1 MTQNPQYRNLRDLV
15 FHAAENFPSTE
26 FFITDDPGFPHITG
40 SELKTLCGKFGTW
53 VEQQH
58 RFGCHIA
65 LLGPNGASWLTAF
78 FSVLSSGCVAVPLH
92 LGSTEED
99 LDYYCDKADVDIL
112 LFDDSC
118 RSQAEMIQE
127 HNSEIYIYEIHVLL
141 EQIRELD
148 REIFPELLPD
158 SPAAFYFTSGTT
170 ALSRCVILTH
180 RNMASHTNAAM
191 TVLPLSP
198 EDTGLSILP
207 VSHTFELM
215 TNIVGA
221 LHCGGTLYINNSLR
235 HLKKNLQKYQPT
247 IIVCVPLVLQ
257 MMQKEILNTAKK
269 EGKLE
274 ILQKGLHI
282 SGFLQHLGIDISH
295 SLFKDIYDV
304 VGGKLRYFMCGG
316 ASLDKELI
324 LFYKNIGIEVI
335 QGYGITECTPIVSAN
350 LPDANV
356 IGSIGRPLPCCEV
369 RIINGEICVRG
380 DSVSPGYYKDGLL
393 NLQAFKN
400 GWFHT
405 GDLGWID
412 QKGFLHYRGR
422 QKNLIVLA
430 NGENVSAEALEEKLT
445 RISGVEEAVVSEK
458 SGKITAELFT
468 DPAILPDR
476 NACWKAV
483 SHLNRR
489 LPVHQ
494 QIGDIILR
502 DHEFEKTVT
511 QKIKR
516 RKVS

>member
-1 MTQNPQYRNLRDLV
+1 MTQNPQYQNLRDLV
-15 FHAAENFPSTE
+15 FHAAENYPSTR

-40 SELKTLCGKFGTW
+40 AELKTVCGKFGAW
-53 VEQQH
+53 MEQQYGIG
-58 RFGCHIA
+58 RHIA
-65 LLGPNGASWLTAF
+65 LLGPNGASWLTAY

-112 LFDDSC
+112 LFDETC
-118 RSQAEMIQE
+118 RSQAEMIHK
-127 HNSEIYIYEIHVLL
+127 HNPEIYIFEIHALL

-148 REIFPELLPD
+148 REFFPELLPD
-158 SPAAFYFTSGTT
+158 FPAALYFTSGTT

-274 ILQKGLHI
+274 LLQRGLRV
-282 SGFLQHLGIDISH
+282 SGGLQHLGIDISH
-295 SLFKDIYDV
+295 LMFKDIYDV

-316 ASLDKELI
+316 ASLDKKLI
-324 LFYKNIGIEVI
+324 QFYKKLGIEVI

-380 DSVSPGYYKDGLL
+380 DSVSPGYYKDGIL
-393 NLQAFKN
+393 NLKAFQN

-412 QKGFLHYRGR
+412 RKGFIHYRGR

-445 RISGVEEAVVSEK
+445 RIDGIEEAVVSEK
-458 SGKITAELFT
+458 DGKITAELFT
-468 DPAILPDR
+468 APGILPDKE
-476 NACWKAV
+476 ACWHVV

-494 QIGDIILR
+494 QIGDLILR

-511 QKIKR
+511 RKIKR

>member
-78 FSVLSSGCVAVPLH
+78 LSVLSSGCVAVPLH

>member
-1 MTQNPQYRNLRDLV
+1 M
-15 FHAAENFPSTE
+15 
-26 FFITDDPGFPHITG
+26 
-40 SELKTLCGKFGTW
+40 
-53 VEQQH
+53 
-58 RFGCHIA
+58 
-65 LLGPNGASWLTAF
+65 
-78 FSVLSSGCVAVPLH
+78 
-92 LGSTEED
+92 
-99 LDYYCDKADVDIL
+99 
-112 LFDDSC
+112 
-118 RSQAEMIQE
+118 
-127 HNSEIYIYEIHVLL
+127 
-141 EQIRELD
+141 
-148 REIFPELLPD
+148 
-158 SPAAFYFTSGTT
+158 
-170 ALSRCVILTH
+170 
-180 RNMASHTNAAM
+180 
-191 TVLPLSP
+191 
-198 EDTGLSILP
+198 
-207 VSHTFELM
+207 
-215 TNIVGA
+215 
-221 LHCGGTLYINNSLR
+221 
-235 HLKKNLQKYQPT
+235 
-247 IIVCVPLVLQ
+247 
-257 MMQKEILNTAKK
+257 
-269 EGKLE
+269 
-274 ILQKGLHI
+274 
-282 SGFLQHLGIDISH
+282 
-295 SLFKDIYDV
+295 
-304 VGGKLRYFMCGG
+304 
-316 ASLDKELI
+316 
-324 LFYKNIGIEVI
+324 
-335 QGYGITECTPIVSAN
+335 
-350 LPDANV
+350 

-445 RISGVEEAVVSEK
+445 RISGVEEAV
-458 SGKITAELFT
+458 FT

>member
-118 RSQAEMIQE
+118 RSQAEMIQK
-127 HNSEIYIYEIHVLL
+127 HNPEIYIYEIQVLL

-274 ILQKGLHI
+274 ILQKGLHV

-335 QGYGITECTPIVSAN
+335 QGYGTTECTPIVSAN

>member
-127 HNSEIYIYEIHVLL
+127 HNPEIYIYEIQVLL

-274 ILQKGLHI
+274 LLQKGLHV